1 MAAINILSNMFSAM
15 YNNELRNKKECLV
28 VPSSNLA
35 TKVLSTMQAN
45 KYIGEFETIDDGLGG
60 KIRIQLLGRIN
71 RCGVIS
77 PRFAV
82 RANEYGKWERQYLPA
97 VGIGILIVSTS
108 QGVVSHKEADEKSIG
123 GRLIGFVY

>member
-1 MAAINILSNMFSAM
+1 MAANNILANLFSTM

-35 TKVLSTMQAN
+35 TKVLKTMQTN
-45 KYIGEFETIDDGLGG
+45 KYIGEFETIDDGIGG

-71 RCGVIS
+71 RCGIIS

-82 RANEYGKWERQYLPA
+82 KTKEFGKWERQYLPA
-97 VGIGILIVSTS
+97 VGIGVLIVSTS
-108 QGVVSHKEADEKSIG
+108 QGVLSHKETQEKQIG
-123 GRLIGFVY
+123 GRLIGYVY

>member
-1 MAAINILSNMFSAM
+1 MVANDILANLFSTM
-15 YNNELRNKKECLV
+15 YNNEMRNKKECLI

-35 TKVLSTMQAN
+35 VKVLKTMQSS
-45 KYIGEFETIDDGLGG
+45 KYIGEFETIDDGVSG

-82 RANEYGKWERQYLPA
+82 RGKEFGRWERQYLPA
-97 VGIGILIVSTS
+97 VGMGVLIVSTS
-108 QGVVSHKEADEKSIG
+108 QGIMSHKEAQEKQVG
-123 GRLIGFVY
+123 GRLIGYVY

>member
-1 MAAINILSNMFSAM
+1 MPASNILANLFSAM
-15 YNNELRNKKECLV
+15 YNNEMRNKKECLV

-35 TKVLSTMQAN
+35 TKILDALQTS
-45 KYIGEFETIDDGLGG
+45 KYIGEFETIDDGIGG

-82 RANEYGKWERQYLPA
+82 KAREFGKWERQYLPA
-97 VGIGILIVSTS
+97 VGIGVLIVSTP
-108 QGVVSHKEADEKSIG
+108 QGVMSHKEAQEKQVG
-123 GRLIGFVY
+123 GRLIGYVY

>member
-1 MAAINILSNMFSAM
+1 MAANNILANLFSAM
-15 YNNELRNKKECLV
+15 YNNEMRNKKECLV

-35 TKVLSTMQAN
+35 AKVLRTMQIN
-45 KYIGEFETIDDGLGG
+45 KYIGEFETIDDGVGG

-82 RANEYGKWERQYLPA
+82 KTKEFGKWERQYLPA
-97 VGIGILIVSTS
+97 VGIGVLILSTS
-108 QGVVSHKEADEKSIG
+108 QGVLSHKDAQEKQIG
-123 GRLIGFVY
+123 GRLVGYVY

>member
-1 MAAINILSNMFSAM
+1 MPASNILANLFSAM
-15 YNNELRNKKECLV
+15 YNNEMRNKKECLV

-35 TKVLSTMQAN
+35 TKILGALQTS
-45 KYIGEFETIDDGLGG
+45 KYIGEFETIDDGIGG

-82 RANEYGKWERQYLPA
+82 KAKEFGKWERQYLPA
-97 VGIGILIVSTS
+97 VGIGVLIVSTP
-108 QGVVSHKEADEKSIG
+108 QGVMSHKEAQEKQVG
-123 GRLIGFVY
+123 GRLIGYVY

>member
-1 MAAINILSNMFSAM
+1 MVASDILANLFSTM
-15 YNNELRNKKECLV
+15 YNNEMRNKKECLI

-35 TKVLSTMQAN
+35 VKVLRTMQN
-45 KYIGEFETIDDGLGG
+45 SKYIGEFETIDDGVSG

-82 RANEYGKWERQYLPA
+82 KYREFGRWERQYLPA
-97 VGIGILIVSTS
+97 VGIGVLIVSTP
-108 QGVVSHKEADEKSIG
+108 QGVMSHKEAQDKEIG
-123 GRLIGFVY
+123 GRLIGYVY

>member
-1 MAAINILSNMFSAM
+1 MAANNILANLFSAM
-15 YNNELRNKKECLV
+15 YNNEMRNKKECLV

-35 TKVLSTMQAN
+35 TKVLRTMQAS
-45 KYIGEFETIDDGLGG
+45 KYIGEFETIDDGIGG

-82 RANEYGKWERQYLPA
+82 KLKEFGKWERQYLPA
-97 VGIGILIVSTS
+97 VGIGVLIVSTP
-108 QGVVSHKEADEKSIG
+108 QGVMSHKEAQEKQVG
-123 GRLIGFVY
+123 GRLIGYVY